1 MSVFDI
7 TVDHSK
13 PTTSPLR
20 LAATLLLVVLLAI
33 PQFTSAQPSSLSAE
47 ERARKEQELQA
58 LRQRIEALRRDL
70 NRIRGEHD
78 EARAELQKTESRIGK
93 LVQNLRKI
101 KRRLRQ
107 KKQRLKKLR
116 RDRNRLR
123 EEVAAQRDLLA
134 RQVRAAY
141 IIGRQE
147 YLKLLL
153 NQEDPALA
161 GRMFTYYEYFNRAR
175 AHRIDEARADLE
187 KLARVETDIRRAQK
201 KLQALLKQHR
211 RDKAALDN
219 TIQAR
224 KLLVARLK
232 SELRNRSDELAHMI
246 ENERQLEKLL
256 NVIQEML
263 ADIPAEAGLHKPF
276 ASLRGK
282 LAWPAVGRV
291 KKLFGRTRAGGRVKW
306 NGIIIRAPEGNNV
319 RAVARGRV
327 AYADWLRGYGLL
339 IILDHGDGYMSLYGN
354 NQSLLRETGD
364 WVEAGDIIAAVGKSG
379 GKDNVG
385 LYFEIR
391 HNGKPSNPVKWCRK
405 P

>member
-1 MSVFDI
+1 MSGCDI
-7 TVDHSK
+7 TVDHDTH
-13 PTTSPLR
+13 TTPPLR
-20 LAATLLLVVLLAI
+20 LGALLLAALLLACLPSVAAAEPI
-33 PQFTSAQPSSLSAE
+33 SAA
-47 ERARKEQELQA
+47 ERARKEAELKA
-58 LRQRIEALRRDL
+58 LRQRIDALRRDL

-78 EARAELQKTESRIGK
+78 EARAELQETESRIGK
-93 LVQNLRKI
+93 LVQNLRNIRHRLRKQ
-101 KRRLRQ
+101 KKRLRQ
-107 KKQRLKKLR
+107 LKN
-116 RDRNRLR
+116 DRARLR

-141 IIGRQE
+141 VIGRQE

-161 GRMFTYYEYFNRAR
+161 GRMFTYYDYFNRAR
-175 AHRIDEARADLE
+175 SARIDEARADLE
-187 KLARVETDIRRAQK
+187 KLQRVEADIRRQQAR
-201 KLQALLKQHR
+201 LTALLRQQR
-211 RDKAALDN
+211 REKAALDN

-232 SELRNRSDELAHMI
+232 SQLRSRSEELARMV

-256 NVIQEML
+256 NLIQEML

-282 LAWPAVGRV
+282 LPWPAVGRV
-291 KKLFGRTRAGGRVKW
+291 RKLFGKTRAGGRVKW
-306 NGIIIRAPEGNNV
+306 NGIIIRAREGNNV

-339 IILDHGDGYMSLYGN
+339 VILDHGDGYMSLYGN

-364 WVEAGDIIAAVGKSG
+364 WVEAGDIIATVGKSG
-379 GKDNVG
+379 GKDSVG